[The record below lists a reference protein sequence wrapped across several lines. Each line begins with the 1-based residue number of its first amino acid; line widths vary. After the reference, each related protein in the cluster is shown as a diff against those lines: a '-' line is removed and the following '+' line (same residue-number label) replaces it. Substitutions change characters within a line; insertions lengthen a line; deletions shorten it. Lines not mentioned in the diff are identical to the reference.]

1 MIRQAP
7 TVLVILLGLAGMLSV
22 YLAAWA
28 QVRSRVPGAQEFTLL
43 MVAVSVYSLG
53 YAIEI
58 SRIDLPGILE
68 AIKIEYIGIVVI
80 PPLNLLFALR
90 LVRGKPTPWY
100 IAALL
105 LVIPA
110 ITLALVWTVESHTL
124 FYINP
129 TVVNDVFFTVI
140 HFTRGPW
147 YYANL
152 VYLQALPAVSFLL
165 LLSHLR
171 GAGPRQRLQVLGLAL
186 GAIFPI
192 ISGVFY
198 FTGLIP
204 GGVDPAPFTL
214 CLTGLIFAVTL
225 FKLGLFE
232 LVPAARE
239 LALDSLNDSFLVFDK
254 NMRLQDLNQAA
265 KMLPGAQDFRIGA
278 ALPPTSPLSGYLQL
292 LLSGSKEQVE
302 FSAAWPDTGL
312 PDTGV
317 PNAGLQSYQAKG
329 YPIQARPA
337 HSLAWWIGHNNP
349 FSRQAK
355 EVVLAAQSQS
365 GGVAILIRNI
375 TETASLLRQLNVQA
389 NTDALT
395 GLLNRRQLIQLAA
408 VAVDNAKRSR
418 LPMGVIMLDLDH
430 FKLINDQYGHAAGDT
445 VLKSVAQCLRSGL
458 RTIDILGR
466 YGGEEFVIFLP
477 ETDLDTTRQI
487 AERICTQL
495 AGWTTSVNG
504 VNLRVTASF
513 GVHAILA
520 QPGRTLDD
528 MLKAADL
535 ALYQAKTNGRNQISV
550 YS

>member
-171 GAGPRQRLQVLGLAL
+171 GAGPRLACTHYPL
-186 GAIFPI
+186 LKEKIEEYLPV
-192 ISGVFY
+192 GVKLLSQ
-198 FTGLIP
+198 GEI
-204 GGVDPAPFTL
+204 V
-214 CLTGLIFAVTL
+214 AVS
-225 FKLGLFE
+225 
-232 LVPAARE
+232 
-239 LALDSLNDSFLVFDK
+239 LAD
-254 NMRLQDLNQAA
+254 
-265 KMLPGAQDFRIGA
+265 
-278 ALPPTSPLSGYLQL
+278 YLQRHPEIE
-292 LLSGSKEQVE
+292 SRCSKEGRRSFYTTDSTEDFDQHATV
-302 FSAAWPDTGL
+302 FFG
-312 PDTGV
+312 
-317 PNAGLQSYQAKG
+317 Q
-329 YPIQARPA
+329 
-337 HSLAWWIGHNNP
+337 
-349 FSRQAK
+349 
-355 EVVLAAQSQS
+355 EV
-365 GGVAILIRNI
+365 
-375 TETASLLRQLNVQA
+375 ASKHV
-389 NTDALT
+389 
-395 GLLNRRQLIQLAA
+395 
-408 VAVDNAKRSR
+408 
-418 LPMGVIMLDLDH
+418 DLDAVV
-430 FKLINDQYGHAAGDT
+430 K
-445 VLKSVAQCLRSGL
+445 
-458 RTIDILGR
+458 
-466 YGGEEFVIFLP
+466 
-477 ETDLDTTRQI
+477 
-487 AERICTQL
+487 
-495 AGWTTSVNG
+495 
-504 VNLRVTASF
+504 
-513 GVHAILA
+513 
-520 QPGRTLDD
+520 
-528 MLKAADL
+528 
-535 ALYQAKTNGRNQISV
+535 
-550 YS
+550 